1 MKISSSLS
9 DMKLKRYDEAIEDL
23 NSCLALE
30 SHNAKALLRKADIF
44 MKLHKKREALEVYG
58 TIAEG
63 AEQTSPSEGNCSEF
77 VKEQIEKLQKELK
90 VEDTPAASC
99 PPDFLVEGFKKE
111 VAETDFAKLIIP
123 KKIVSSNSKKLVETF
138 KGMNK
143 KKLMNLEKIKEP
155 SSTKTR
161 SLLIQEM

>member
-44 MKLHKKREALEVYG
+44 MKLHKKREALDVYG
-58 TIAEG
+58 TI

-77 VKEQIEKLQKELK
+77 VKEQIEKLQRELK

-123 KKIVSSNSKKLVETF
+123 KKIVCSNSKKLVETF